1 MDTSPTCHK
10 CNSVLTPFTP
20 NAIISFSCNHQICS
34 KCLVLYLLK
43 HDISILTLESLNK
56 NNITLKCKCDKGKVE
71 LSYEELIKKLTFNT
85 NNKDG
90 SSIPICSK
98 HKMFCNNYCK
108 ECQNNL
114 CSICLTTHN
123 QNFIN
128 HSLAQVE
135 KEEEIKEEK
144 CREHGEE
151 RATAF
156 CKECKLFICGKC
168 VNEKNH
174 SEHKVFNFEKIQ
186 NKISFLNKNLSCKK
200 FEEFNS
206 YINEKENYVTEKLN
220 NEITFVKTKIEQTI
234 EYLNNAK
241 TKYISELYDNIYKVG
256 LVFKIIKIIY
266 NEYYKDLTLSINSKF
281 NIQYKYLAHITQEI
295 SDFKINFDSSG
306 KILVNID
313 EEVEALSKNG
323 KFNFS
328 IIKSDIDNLSKVKSA
343 IKLKNN
349 THQLIECSY
358 TLKGHSWSVL
368 SLLLLHDGKLA
379 SASTDKTIKIWDISI
394 NSKQMNTPICT
405 LKGHTESVYS
415 IIQLSDKQLVSSSK
429 DKTIKVWDISDI
441 ENPKE
446 LFTLKGH
453 NNVITS
459 LIELSS
465 VEKIRNKLIASASFD
480 TSIIIWDLNNKRECF
495 TLKGH
500 GKYIYALILLDKMKN
515 TIASSSYKEI
525 KIWDINTQKNIETLE
540 GHSGWI
546 YALSL
551 LSDGRLVS
559 GSYDKTIIIWDIE
572 KKLQITTITGHLQA
586 IQSLI
591 CIEGDRIVSGSWDKS
606 IRIWDVGGG
615 KGGYKEIATLSGHS
629 NEVLCLCDIGNGM
642 LASGSDDSLIK
653 IWDISN

>member
-1 MDTSPTCHK
+1 MDTSPTCHR
-10 CNSVLTPFTP
+10 CYSVLTPFIP
-20 NAIISFSCNHQICS
+20 KAIISFPCNHQICS

-43 HDISILTLESLNK
+43 HDVSILTLESLNK
-56 NNITLKCKCDKGKVE
+56 NNIALKCKCGKGQVD
-71 LSYEELIKKLTFNT
+71 LSYEDLIKKLTFNT

-90 SSIPICSK
+90 NSIPICSK
-98 HKMFCNNYCK
+98 HKMFCINYCK

-114 CSICLTTHN
+114 CSICLTAHN
-123 QNFIN
+123 QNFLN
-128 HSLAQVE
+128 HSLARIE
-135 KEEEIKEEK
+135 REEETKEEK
-144 CREHGEE
+144 CKEHPDEGS
-151 RATAF
+151 TAF
-156 CKECKLFICGKC
+156 CKECKLLICGKC
-168 VNEKNH
+168 LDEKIH
-174 SEHKVFNFEKIQ
+174 SEHKIIFFEKIQ
-186 NKISFLNKNLSCKK
+186 NKISFLNKNLSYKK
-200 FEEFNS
+200 FEEFSS

-220 NEITFVKTKIEQTI
+220 SEITFVKMKIEQTI

-241 TKYISELYDNIYKVG
+241 TKYISELYDNIYKLG

-266 NEYYKDLTLSINSKF
+266 CEYYKDLSLSINSNF
-281 NIQYKYLAHITQEI
+281 RIQYKYLAHITQEI
-295 SDFKINFDSSG
+295 SDFKLNFDSSG
-306 KILVNID
+306 KILENID
-313 EEVEALSKNG
+313 EEAEALSKNG

-328 IIKSDIDNLSKVKSA
+328 IIKSNIDNLSKLKSA

-379 SASTDKTIKIWDISI
+379 SASTDKTIKIWDISA
-394 NSKQMNTPICT
+394 NSQRMNTPICT

-415 IIQLSDKQLVSSSK
+415 IIQLSDRQLVSSSK

-453 NNVITS
+453 NNVVTS
-459 LIELSS
+459 LVELGLVEESS
-465 VEKIRNKLIASASFD
+465 NKTIASGSFD
-480 TSIIIWDLNNKRECF
+480 TSIIIWDLNNKRESF

-500 GKYIYALILLDKMKN
+500 EKYIYALVLLDKMKN
-515 TIASSSYKEI
+515 KIASSSYKEI
-525 KIWDINTQKNIETLE
+525 KIWDINNKANIETLE

-551 LSDGRLVS
+551 LSDGRLAS

-572 KKLQITTITGHLQA
+572 KKSQITVISGHLQA

-606 IRIWDVGGG
+606 IRIWDIGGS

-642 LASGSDDSLIK
+642 IASGSDDSLIK